1 MQVIVGLLMIIGL
14 IWLICKLWVYI
25 VALGVG
31 LLMAVVVTFCAMVAW
46 AIAAMII
53 GRKKPTDC
61 GDSPY
66 GWGGLLAIAGLV
78 GGVCSYLV
86 VEKDY
91 FSSFLPQV
99 AIWSGVVGVI
109 PPIFDRIFGSDP
121 PRPAPSPSRHS
132 GARHRRSTAR
142 QENRDF
148 QAAMRDDISLTP
160 DGRITR
166 KKSPR
171 AMSDLDINL
180 DIEAPVRNDD

>member
-1 MQVIVGLLMIIGL
+1 MQVIVWLLVIVGL

-46 AIAAMII
+46 AIAATII
-53 GRKKPTDC
+53 GRKKPSDC
-61 GDSPY
+61 GDSPEV
-66 GWGGLLAIAGLV
+66 WCGLLTIAGLV
-78 GGVCSYLV
+78 VGVWSYLV
-86 VEKDY
+86 VEEDY
-91 FSSFLPQV
+91 FSTFLPQV
-99 AIWSGVVGVI
+99 AIWSGVAGVI
-109 PPIFDRIFGSDP
+109 PPIVDRIFGSDP
-121 PRPAPSPSRHS
+121 LRPTPSPSRHS
-132 GARHRRSTAR
+132 GTRHRRSTAR
-142 QENRDF
+142 QENLDF
-148 QAAMRDDISLTP
+148 QATMRDDISLTP